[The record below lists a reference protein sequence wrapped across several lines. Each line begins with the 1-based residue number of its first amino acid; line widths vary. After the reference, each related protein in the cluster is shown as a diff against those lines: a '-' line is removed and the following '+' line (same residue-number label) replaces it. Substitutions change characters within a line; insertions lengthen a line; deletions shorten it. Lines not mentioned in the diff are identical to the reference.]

1 MGTAARLYRLRC
13 FVAAVL
19 VGVPLGCGGGQPAVD
34 DVTVR
39 ATLTRT
45 LDAWVAGKPPRDL
58 ELGDPSVIVV
68 DHQWSQGT
76 RLVDY
81 DMVGAGTFDGQT
93 LRAQVELQ
101 VLRPRDRTAV
111 KTMAEY
117 VVGTHPVITVV
128 RAME

>member
-1 MGTAARLYRLRC
+1 MHTVARLSGIHG
-13 FVAAVL
+13 FAAAAV
-19 VGVPLGCGGGQPAVD
+19 VGLLSGCGSGSQAMD
-34 DVTVR
+34 DESVR

-45 LDAWVAGKPPRDL
+45 LDAWVAGTSPRDL
-58 ELGDPSVIVV
+58 EQGEPRVIVV

-81 DMVGAGTFDGQT
+81 DMVGAGSFDGQT

-101 VLRPRDRTAV
+101 LLRPRERAAV
-111 KTMAEY
+111 KTKAEY
-117 VVGTHPVITVV
+117 IVGTHPVITVV